1 MAEPRQSG
9 LGGLGRNRIREE
21 LGRGSPDK
29 QIEDNLLGRN
39 RPPAP
44 PQPLATPW
52 KYVDSSRVKAYQY
65 DYGTGE
71 LRVRFVKYDT
81 PWVYEGVNPAIFEAF
96 DAAPSKGKFI
106 NSTLN
111 YTSYRR
117 ASPGEESDH
126 FNGV

>member
-1 MAEPRQSG
+1 MAERKSG
-9 LGGLGRNRIREE
+9 LGGSGLQRIRENIGQPASGGE
-21 LGRGSPDK
+21 QVVVGG
-29 QIEDNLLGRN
+29 N

-44 PQPLATPW
+44 TRPFTTQWAYP
-52 KYVDSSRVKAYQY
+52 DSSRVRAYQY
-65 DYGTGE
+65 DFATGE

-81 PWVYEGVNPAIFEAF
+81 AWVYENVSTAVFEAF

-111 YTSYRR
+111 HTRHHK
-117 ASPGEESDH
+117 ASWDEESTH